1 MTLLNEIQSKC
12 SAELIASR
20 DHVAI
25 AAAVNVGRTR
35 ATPTAIGKGTIL
47 GVLGLAAGNAFL
59 DVIDT
64 VPDFRHIKDVIKSSN
79 FDVSLQVSQDGI
91 DAMVPAVLTQVEA
104 DALKALGKVPNQ
116 ITEFDVRCA
125 LYDPGTGD
133 FLG

>member
-1 MTLLNEIQSKC
+1 MTLLQEIQTKC
-12 SAELIASR
+12 SPELIASR
-20 DHVAI
+20 DHGAI
-25 AAAVNVGRTR
+25 AAAVSEGRTR

-47 GVLGLAAGNAFL
+47 GVLDLAAGNAFL

-64 VPDFRHIKDVIKSSN
+64 VPDFRHVKDVIKSSN

-104 DALKALGKVPNQ
+104 DALKALGKAPNP

-125 LYDPGTGD
+125 LYDPATGD